1 MTRQACPWITL
12 APSPESLL
20 DPLLKLGDHR
30 LQLVVLLGICNSLIC
45 SQFLDEGDQMPI
57 PSAPSIPAPFVSFD
71 QLQLQSRLEVLR
83 DALRKAN
90 VSDATANQV
99 VQQQEQME
107 AYEGYVFSVSTTQV
121 TNITYVHLGG
131 RTVINPSHGSYIFSF
146 PPNDQKY
153 LQELVRAM
161 NHPHFRVFLTAKDI
175 NTDPIIIQVTVVL
188 DYNLTPIPNY
198 TPPFDA
204 VEIKTG

>member
-1 MTRQACPWITL
+1 MEDRPWPL
-12 APSPESLL
+12 RFSLSRKVDLESQAPSNSSTSERMDRTNSGKIPTPDGPNETPAAARDATRRALNKRFLL
-20 DPLLKLGDHR
+20 DLAED
-30 LQLVVLLGICNSLIC
+30 
-45 SQFLDEGDQMPI
+45 
-57 PSAPSIPAPFVSFD
+57 
-71 QLQLQSRLEVLR
+71 
-83 DALRKAN
+83 
-90 VSDATANQV
+90 NQV

-131 RTVINPSHGSYIFSF
+131 RTVINPSHGYYIFSF

>member
-45 SQFLDEGDQMPI
+45 SQFLDEGNQMPK
-57 PSAPSIPAPFVSFD
+57 PSAPSSPAPFVSFD

-107 AYEGYVFSVSTTQV
+107 AYEGYVFSLSTTQV

-131 RTVINPSHGSYIFSF
+131 RTVINPSHGYYIFSF
-146 PPNDQKY
+146 PPNGWENSPEP
-153 LQELVRAM
+153 LPTLEP
-161 NHPHFRVFLTAKDI
+161 PHFRCFL
-175 NTDPIIIQVTVVL
+175 
-188 DYNLTPIPNY
+188 IPKHRHHATTN
-198 TPPFDA
+198 
-204 VEIKTG
+204 I